1 MDGQGQRVMVV
12 DNDRTVLELLQIRLE
27 VAGYRAYIVRGGR
40 QALDLLLRSA
50 ATASGPDGDTVY
62 GRGRID
68 VYKAYQL
75 GLAESIRAAPTPQPI
90 PDLPPG

>member
-1 MDGQGQRVMVV
+1 M
-12 DNDRTVLELLQIRLE
+12 N
-27 VAGYRAYIVRGGR
+27 GR

-75 GLAESIRAAPTPQPI
+75 GLAESIRAAPTPKPV
-90 PDLPPG
+90 PELPPG